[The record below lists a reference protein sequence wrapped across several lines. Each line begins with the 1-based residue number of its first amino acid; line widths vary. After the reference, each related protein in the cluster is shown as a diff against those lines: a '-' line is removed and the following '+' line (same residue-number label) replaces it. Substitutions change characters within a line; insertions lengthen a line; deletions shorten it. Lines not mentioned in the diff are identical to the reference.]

1 MGIVFFLKKNEMM
14 NILLQHKVFKELLKK
29 YFKIKLSFPLSNKYS
44 KVSFI
49 RYSPVRNIRLYVFF
63 LYSPAET
70 PYNQY
75 I

>member
-1 MGIVFFLKKNEMM
+1 MYL
-14 NILLQHKVFKELLKK
+14 
-29 YFKIKLSFPLSNKYS
+29 YFKYS

-49 RYSPVRNIRLYVFF
+49 RYSLVRNIRLYVFF
-63 LYSPAET
+63 IFPAAET